1 MNCDLTLTYRTE
13 EGIRTLTGPGE
24 TEDLILAVADPGHR
38 RVTVTARRPVT
49 LISYEETGHDFWK
62 KGTGS
67 PKNTRYFLNGYQ
79 SWTDTREFLGG
90 ETERDVTRLPKKL
103 VDTFSFDRYG
113 DALFFPYSKDIL
125 HGYDLFYAEGAVN
138 GFVAS
143 LNLTEAYLIA
153 RVEKATGRISLQ
165 SDVKGAALQ
174 PGETFTVCDY
184 LYAGGKEEGMAAFRA
199 HFPEREIQKIFG
211 YTSWYNYY
219 QNVSEEI
226 LLRDLAGLDD
236 RFNLFQIDDGYE
248 TFVGDW
254 LEVDPVKFPRGLAP
268 LVEQIHGRGY
278 MAGIWLAPLAAEE
291 KSRVFREHP
300 DWIRKDGSGAPVK
313 CGFNWS
319 GFYALDM
326 DNPEAREYIRRC
338 LHHYVDMGF
347 DFFKLD
353 FLYAA
358 NLPLYG
364 GKTRCRAA
372 SEAYAFL
379 RECLGDKLILGCG
392 ATLANGA
399 GIFDYMRIGPDVSL
413 KFDDAFYMRFMHRE
427 RISTKVTLQNTVYR
441 SFLNRR
447 FFGNDPDVFLLRDDN
462 LSLTKE
468 QRRAL
473 ITLNALFGSVLM
485 TSDNLGA
492 YDEEKRRLL
501 DGALQLFQK
510 TAVTGYARQGREI
523 RITYTLEGE
532 ERSIRYDTKKG
543 VLL

>member
-1 MNCDLTLTYRTE
+1 
-13 EGIRTLTGPGE
+13 
-24 TEDLILAVADPGHR
+24 
-38 RVTVTARRPVT
+38 
-49 LISYEETGHDFWK
+49 
-62 KGTGS
+62 
-67 PKNTRYFLNGYQ
+67 
-79 SWTDTREFLGG
+79 
-90 ETERDVTRLPKKL
+90 
-103 VDTFSFDRYG
+103 
-113 DALFFPYSKDIL
+113 
-125 HGYDLFYAEGAVN
+125 
-138 GFVAS
+138 
-143 LNLTEAYLIA
+143 
-153 RVEKATGRISLQ
+153 
-165 SDVKGAALQ
+165 
-174 PGETFTVCDY
+174 
-184 LYAGGKEEGMAAFRA
+184 
-199 HFPEREIQKIFG
+199 
-211 YTSWYNYY
+211 
-219 QNVSEEI
+219 
-226 LLRDLAGLDD
+226 
-236 RFNLFQIDDGYE
+236 
-248 TFVGDW
+248 
-254 LEVDPVKFPRGLAP
+254 
-268 LVEQIHGRGY
+268 
-278 MAGIWLAPLAAEE
+278 
-291 KSRVFREHP
+291 
-300 DWIRKDGSGAPVK
+300 
-313 CGFNWS
+313 
-319 GFYALDM
+319 M

-338 LHHYVDMGF
+338 LLHYVDMGF

-510 TAVTGYARQGREI
+510 AAVTGYARQGREI